1 MNFILKTFKF
11 TKNIRVKLRLNTS
24 IHPIYSRE
32 IRLFSS
38 INNNNNNNKSENK
51 LNNQLNNEQTEEKDE
66 KDEKEEENNMNLKD
80 FLENNEEEVDKLKSL
95 SFKLISFSNANEVI
109 ELFESE
115 FMNKQDVSLEEYIL
129 LLYFYVKLS
138 EKDNI
143 LDSKKNHSLLISLL
157 NQTSSL
163 LNENKKENQFISFSS
178 ILALTTSISS
188 LYIKFDIKTPIN
200 LIEGVCLNIENFLK
214 IESLIQG
221 INELPLIS
229 FSLSNIIDSTDNSN
243 SKIKNQ
249 IENII
254 VLSLNKYFIIQ
265 EQMKYKDMNML
276 NYSTSLLSLHKIN
289 EDKILE
295 NLNILNNICKNLDD
309 NKEDLSEIEN
319 NIEDFLKIAFVLSNL
334 NIEDKLKDI
343 KYEKY
348 HQDLNVIHSN
358 SISFL
363 NYYLEKNII
372 LFNYRNLLE
381 IFDYFMKI
389 SPNHEII
396 TLISEFALKLKDSAI
411 NDKDI
416 FIDIT
421 LFINVL
427 LSCSK
432 HYIQKNYPFKNELK
446 EISNSLISIYDGLN
460 EKKKHIA
467 KLEAINFNQMYNNE
481 LCSIIICTSIMKFN
495 SKYFILELLKEI
507 TNRINKN
514 KFEKIEY
521 IQLLASAKYIFDN
534 IDIDYKDYYYLVH
547 NKLVSSREFFN
558 EEQRKLIKSLLIKD
572 KIITE
577 SPYL

>member
-51 LNNQLNNEQTEEKDE
+51 LNNQFNNEQTEEKDE

-143 LDSKKNHSLLISLL
+143 LDSKKNYSLLISLL

-200 LIEGVCLNIENFLK
+200 LIEGLCLNIENFLK

-295 NLNILNNICKNLDD
+295 NLNILNSICKNLDD